1 MQRNRIVVGLRATQ
15 VLLSPMPKINLSN
28 PVPWFFAALFVVFIL
43 GAFLLPKSIGSW
55 HLGMST
61 DVRSNLAA
69 GLIGGAIIGA
79 AFLGGEVAFGRQ
91 LAKADYK
98 RAADSERDALRI
110 QLSMKRKFPGI
121 HLGGKDLSDFY
132 LADRT
137 FSEANLSGANLT
149 GACLDRANLSGANLT
164 GAIDLAS
171 ATLDHVKWH
180 PEHPPTWPEGF
191 APPPSAWP
199 GDD

>member
-1 MQRNRIVVGLRATQ
+1 
-15 VLLSPMPKINLSN
+15 MPKINISN
-28 PVPWFFAALFVVFIL
+28 PVPWFFAALLVVFIL
-43 GAFLLPKSIGSW
+43 GVSLLPKSIGSL

-69 GLIGGAIIGA
+69 GLISGAIISA

-91 LAKADYK
+91 LAKADHK
-98 RAADSERDALRI
+98 RAADSEREALRI
-110 QLSMKRKFPGI
+110 QLSMGLKFPGI
-121 HLGGKDLSDFY
+121 DLGGKDLSGFY
-132 LADRT
+132 LADRN
-137 FSEANLSGANLT
+137 FSEANLSGANLS

-164 GAIDLAS
+164 GATDLTS
-171 ATLDHVKWH
+171 ATLNHVKWH

-191 APPPSAWP
+191 THPPNAWP

>member
-1 MQRNRIVVGLRATQ
+1 
-15 VLLSPMPKINLSN
+15 MPKINLSN
-28 PVPWFFAALFVVFIL
+28 PVPWFFAALSVIFIL
-43 GAFLLPKSIGSW
+43 GMFLLPKSIGSW

-61 DVRSNLAA
+61 DVRSNLAV
-69 GLIGGAIIGA
+69 GLIGGAIIGGA
-79 AFLGGEVAFGRQ
+79 VLGGEVAFGRQ
-91 LAKADYK
+91 LAKAEHK

-110 QLSMKRKFPGI
+110 QLSMGQKFPGI
-121 HLGGKDLSDFY
+121 DLGGKDLSGFY

-164 GAIDLAS
+164 GAIDLGS

-191 APPPSAWP
+191 VPPPNAWP
-199 GDD
+199 GDA